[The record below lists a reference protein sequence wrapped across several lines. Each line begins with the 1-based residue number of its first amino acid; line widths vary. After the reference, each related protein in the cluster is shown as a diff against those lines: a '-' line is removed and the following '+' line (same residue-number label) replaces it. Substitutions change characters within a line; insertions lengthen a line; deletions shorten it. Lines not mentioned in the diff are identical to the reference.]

1 MYAIIYASRFMIVFA
16 IVWLKLVLLR
26 DGVIEINN
34 GVDLIPINRTWK
46 SVLECTLIT
55 VIVTARNVLEI
66 RKYWNLFKQVFYLL
80 ANFLVV

>member
-1 MYAIIYASRFMIVFA
+1 MYAIISASLLIIVFA

-26 DGVIEINN
+26 DGVTEINN
-34 GVDLIPINRTWK
+34 GVHLIPINRTWK

-66 RKYWNLFKQVFYLL
+66 RKYWNLFKQFSIC
-80 ANFLVV
+80 

>member
-1 MYAIIYASRFMIVFA
+1 MYAIISASLLIIVFA

-34 GVDLIPINRTWK
+34 GVHLIPINRTWK